1 MPERPPGRRRT
12 SPGTPANP
20 EQRVNRAVV
29 AAVVVLSAAMLAL
42 VGRVAALQLK
52 PGDALRGHMSDRM
65 AEASVPALRGELL
78 DRRGRLLSTTRFGYR
93 AFIDPVEF
101 AALPPDASDE
111 AILRVSEATGTEAD
125 ALAERLFERLAENER
140 RARMHE
146 QGEDAPG
153 LVRYLA
159 VGSVLSDESASK
171 IRSID
176 IPGVHLEQRPVREYV
191 AGPHASA
198 IVGKVGFENTGL
210 LGAELSLDLR
220 LRETSGTIRYV
231 RDARGRPL
239 WVSPEDWHPGS
250 PGDSTR
256 LAIDLEIQRIAA
268 EELEHAMEEC
278 DAAGGRIIVL
288 DPHTGE
294 VLAMADLTRP
304 VTGAAPFPWED
315 ASGPRG
321 SSREPDPRS
330 MPRYDVVPHPAP
342 GALPRNRCVEDVYE
356 PGSTFKSFVW
366 GVITS
371 LGRARV
377 DEVFDTEGGRWRTG
391 YGRPVAD
398 VVKRGSS
405 TWAEVLIYSS
415 NIGMVKAGERLSF
428 EELREA
434 VTRFGFGR
442 PTGIGLPG
450 EASGIV
456 TSAKGWSKYTQTS
469 VCFGYE
475 VAVTPV
481 QMVRA
486 FSAFART
493 GELAGTLPEL
503 RLTALDPDAP
513 ESRVTRRVLPAS
525 VATEARRIM
534 GSVAENME
542 RRMDHRGEPKHEWK
556 YTMFGK
562 SGTAN
567 IALGAPPAGFR
578 RPTWSNGYAPDQYNS
593 SFIAAGPT
601 EAPRIVVLAII
612 DDPGPERI
620 RARTHYGSY
629 TAGPVVRRVMERSLA
644 YLGAPTSPH
653 AGSSGE

>member
-1 MPERPPGRRRT
+1 MREASMKGHAAPPGAPVNPSRR
-12 SPGTPANP
+12 
-20 EQRVNRAVV
+20 VDRA
-29 AAVVVLSAAMLAL
+29 AITIVVVLSLVMAAL
-42 VGRVAALQLK
+42 VGRVAALQLR
-52 PGDALRGHMSDRM
+52 PGEALRGHMSDRM
-65 AEASVPALRGELL
+65 AQASVPALRGELL

-101 AALPPDASDE
+101 AALPTEESDE
-111 AILRVSEATGTEAD
+111 AIVRISEATGTDAD
-125 ALAERLFERLAENER
+125 ELAERLFERLAENER
-140 RARMHE
+140 RARLQE
-146 QGEDAPG
+146 QSESAPG
-153 LVRYLA
+153 LIRYLA
-159 VGSVLSDESASK
+159 VGSVLSDASAAQV
-171 IRSID
+171 REAE

-191 AGPHASA
+191 AGPYASA
-198 IVGKVGFENTGL
+198 IVGKVGFENKGL
-210 LGAELSLDLR
+210 LGAELSLDPR
-220 LRETSGTIRYV
+220 LREQGGTIRYV

-239 WVSPEDWHPGS
+239 WVSPEDWKPGA

-256 LAIDLEIQRIAA
+256 LSIDLEIQRIAA
-268 EELEHAMEEC
+268 EELQRSMEEC

-304 VTGAAPFPWED
+304 VTGTVPFPWEE
-315 ASGPRG
+315 ASAARG
-321 SSREPDPRS
+321 TRAEPDPRS

-342 GALPRNRCVEDVYE
+342 GALPKNRCVEDVYE
-356 PGSTFKSFVW
+356 PGSTFKSFIW

-371 LGRARV
+371 LGRAQI
-377 DEVFDTEGGRWRTG
+377 DEVFDTEGGRWRTS
-391 YGRPVAD
+391 YGRAVAD
-398 VVKRGSS
+398 VVQRGSS
-405 TWAEVLIYSS
+405 TWAEVLVYSS

-428 EELREA
+428 EEMREA

-450 EASGIV
+450 EASGLV

-503 RLTALDPDAP
+503 RLTAQDPDAP
-513 ESRVTRRVLPAS
+513 ESRVIRRVLPAA

-542 RRMDHRGEPKHEWK
+542 RRMDQRGEPKHVWQ
-556 YTMFGK
+556 YSMFGK

-567 IALGAPPAGFR
+567 IALGAPPKGFR
-578 RPTWSNGYAPDQYNS
+578 RPLWSNGYAPDQYNS

-601 EAPRIVVLAII
+601 EAPRLVVLAII

-629 TAGPVVRRVMERSLA
+629 TAGPVVRRVMERSLS
-644 YLGAPTSPH
+644 YLGVAPSP
-653 AGSSGE
+653 ASGE